1 MYDANMQTLKPGDPA
16 CLRKPIDTHGR
27 RQRSRCLREFFRSFP
42 LQLFSVTMAGSEFL
56 PRETNDKIIALEFDR
71 RSDSLEPTAHDV
83 REMDLFGIEPTF
95 KRRFKF
101 VAMVGFAST
110 VVMCWQNTLA
120 TFSFALANGGTGGYF
135 FTYIY
140 GMFAFGFTYLSLAEL
155 SSSYLSQLVRTPA
168 LPLTIGA
175 ADTPRLVA
183 NTSGSPNVRPTSSAF
198 PSATALAGSA
208 AWPGW
213 DTWLVAVSSSAIS
226 STTVS

>member
-1 MYDANMQTLKPGDPA
+1 MAEHELKGFTSSQA
-16 CLRKPIDTHGR
+16 REKTIDDEI
-27 RQRSRCLREFFRSFP
+27 L
-42 LQLFSVTMAGSEFL
+42 
-56 PRETNDKIIALEFDR
+56 ALEFDR
-71 RSDSLEPTAHDV
+71 DWDNLKPTAHDV
-83 REMDLFGIEPTF
+83 REMELFNIEPTF

-135 FTYIY
+135 FTYIF

-155 SSSYLSQLVRTPA
+155 ASSYLSHPVRISPR
-168 LPLTIGA
+168 LLTTSLT
-175 ADTPRLVA
+175 DTPPRVA
-183 NTSGSPNVRPTSSAF
+183 STNGSPNARPTSSAF
-198 PSATALAGSA
+198 PSATWSAGSA

-213 DTWLVAVSSSAIS
+213 ATWLAAVSSSAIS